1 MTDLETLTIGL
12 VVMLNSVG
20 NKTFKAKNYSRQKFH
35 KEIQGIDDIGVNAM
49 SLSDITG
56 IPRATVVRK
65 IKFLIKNDYLHIN
78 DKKLITLE
86 IKGNTLKTMS
96 TLQELNMKS
105 LGDFLYRVFNQMKV
119 INTS

>member
-12 VVMLNSVG
+12 VVMLNSVS
-20 NKTFKAKNYSRQKFH
+20 NKSFKAKKYNRQKFH
-35 KEIQGIDDIGVNAM
+35 KEIQGVDNIGVNAM

-56 IPRATVVRK
+56 VPRATVVRK
-65 IKFLIKNDYLHIN
+65 IKFLIKNNYLHIN
-78 DKKLITLE
+78 DKKLLTLE
-86 IKGNTLKTMS
+86 IKGDTLKNMS
-96 TLQELNMKS
+96 RLQDLNMKS